1 MRCIDS
7 DLLYVRS
14 RLPSFPY
21 FHEYQVRLHRMIN
34 INDAPVLPEYHNVQV
49 ASQPNTQRHHKI
61 DTRAGLQE

>member
-1 MRCIDS
+1 
-7 DLLYVRS
+7 
-14 RLPSFPY
+14 
-21 FHEYQVRLHRMIN
+21 MIN